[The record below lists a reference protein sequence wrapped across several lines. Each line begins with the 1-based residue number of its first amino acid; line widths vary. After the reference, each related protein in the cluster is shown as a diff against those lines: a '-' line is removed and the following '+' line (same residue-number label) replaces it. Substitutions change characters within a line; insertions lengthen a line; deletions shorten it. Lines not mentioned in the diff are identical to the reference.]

1 MKPLY
6 SEAKT
11 LSLSNRAADENTNAL
26 LALGLYAGDY
36 NLRRFLSHVTSI
48 ELNDLSTPPKIV
60 LAGRRDLM
68 LHFIYSATIQIL
80 SSKSLSLSIGELK
93 EISDLGSGGSGF
105 SFADLAAD
113 RAGIQF
119 ITMATD
125 KYGGAEHLQT
135 FLVKAKSEKG
145 FFPDIFGLEEQ
156 LSLSEFEI
164 DYQDTDSK
172 DYRITVHE
180 IDRRIRL
187 LPLYASYR
195 TY

>member
-1 MKPLY
+1 M
-6 SEAKT
+6 
-11 LSLSNRAADENTNAL
+11 
-26 LALGLYAGDY
+26 
-36 NLRRFLSHVTSI
+36 TSI
-48 ELNDLSTPPKIV
+48 ELNYLTTPPEVV

-93 EISDLGSGGSGF
+93 EISDLDSGGSGF

-119 ITMATD
+119 ITMAMD
-125 KYGGAEHLQT
+125 KNGGAEHLQT
-135 FLVKAKSEKG
+135 FLVKASSENS

-164 DYQDTDSK
+164 EYQDTDSEAFK
-172 DYRITVHE
+172 LTVNE

-187 LPLYASYR
+187 LPLYVSYR